1 MKYTEH
7 IAISTVRYYPWEIE
21 ELQNLIAD
29 GLRSLKCNS
38 IIDEIPTPCVECKD
52 CEYKHICKALKRVYN
67 QINDIKESRKP
78 LFLSKRRE
86 NFSKK
91 FTKRY

>member
-38 IIDEIPTPCVECKD
+38 IVDEIPTPCPECKD
-52 CEYKHICKALKRVYN
+52 CEYKHLCKTLGRVYK
-67 QINDIKESRKP
+67 QIDGIKAERKFHSIVRYRQN
-78 LFLSKRRE
+78 FL
-86 NFSKK
+86 KK
-91 FTKRY
+91 FTQRH